1 VRLTAVLALAAT
13 ATLTAQTTAP
23 RPDISGRWTY
33 NAAQSDNPRGM
44 LQSGDSGGSGEERR
58 GRAGGGRGGYLGG
71 GRGGATGGGYGGGF
85 GGSVRPPDMT
95 DEQRERMRQTM
106 ELVFRAPP
114 ALAITQTDSTVV
126 FAADTGGGLVIPVSG
141 KKVKQQVAG
150 AADVEIKGRWQGYD
164 FVVERSVTGG
174 GGKFTEDYLRSR
186 DGKQLFVIVNF
197 ESGRGRAM
205 TFRRIYDLAQ

>member
-1 VRLTAVLALAAT
+1 VRLAAVLLAA
-13 ATLTAQTTAP
+13 ATTLPAQTQA
-23 RPDISGRWTY
+23 PDISGRWTY

-44 LQSGDSGGSGEERR
+44 MQPGDSGGSSGERGGRR
-58 GRAGGGRGGYLGG
+58 ARGGGGYPGMGG
-71 GRGGATGGGYGGGF
+71 GGTATGGGYGGGF
-85 GGSVRPPDMT
+85 GGMRPPDMT
-95 DEQRERMRQTM
+95 DQQRERMRQTM

-114 ALAITQTDSTVV
+114 ALAIAQTDSTVT
-126 FAADTGGGLVIPVSG
+126 FAADTGVGLVIPANG
-141 KKVKQQVAG
+141 RKVKQQVPG

-174 GGKFTEDYLRSR
+174 GGKVTEDYLRSR

-197 ESGRGRAM
+197 ESGRGRAV